1 LPTAL
6 TVKAG
11 LTAAGGR
18 RWICMARAHE
28 ISLTAER
35 LGGSADSQQAEMRS
49 RRAALTGAAE

>member
-11 LTAAGGR
+11 LTAAAAEGG
-18 RWICMARAHE
+18 ICMARAHE

-49 RRAALTGAAE
+49 RRAALTGAVE